1 MNNTIVELTD
11 REHVLKRPSMYI
23 GGIDLTSSNEYILEN
38 NKITNKEVQYVPAL
52 VKIINEIIDNSV
64 DIAIKTNFEIC
75 NLVQVKIDKT
85 SVEVKDNGT
94 GIPVKEVN
102 GTYMPQIAWGRMRS
116 GSNFTDDDKR
126 TQIGM
131 NGTGSFCTNCF
142 STSFIGISDDGTKRC
157 TCKFSDNASNCKT
170 TISDS
175 KERGVHVKF
184 IPDLKRFNL
193 TEISDD
199 TINIIKQRLIN
210 LNLCFPKLQFKFNG
224 RLINVNSFK
233 KYVSMFSDNFELY
246 ETEDYSFAVLH
257 NPNDDFQQFSYV
269 NGLKIPDGGTHIDVI
284 SSNIVNRIRDK
295 LVRKYSSIKPGDV
308 KNKLFIIAFLK
319 NVKNTKF
326 SSQTKEKITNSV
338 SEINSYFGDIDWDL
352 ISKKILKNEGIIGPI
367 TEVYKI
373 KEELKRRQEMKALKK
388 VKRIDNEKYLPPV
401 GDSKYLMIV
410 EGECLEENV
419 EVLKSDFSNV
429 KIKDLKVHDTLLSK
443 DLEETRILGICK
455 NLKPVLTIKTNSG
468 SVTCGYK
475 HRLFV
480 YDTEDL
486 KFKFETAEEISKNT
500 SKYKLVKSNVNVETK
515 GVEVLDNDVLNRKL
529 ILEDDYVSYTE
540 NDYFMVLSEGKIR
553 KKFCYEIKRNDC
565 ILFFID

>member
-1 MNNTIVELTD
+1 M
-11 REHVLKRPSMYI
+11 
-23 GGIDLTSSNEYILEN
+23 
-38 NKITNKEVQYVPAL
+38 
-52 VKIINEIIDNSV
+52 
-64 DIAIKTNFEIC
+64 
-75 NLVQVKIDKT
+75 
-85 SVEVKDNGT
+85 
-94 GIPVKEVN
+94 
-102 GTYMPQIAWGRMRS
+102 
-116 GSNFTDDDKR
+116 
-126 TQIGM
+126 
-131 NGTGSFCTNCF
+131 
-142 STSFIGISDDGTKRC
+142 
-157 TCKFSDNASNCKT
+157 
-170 TISDS
+170 
-175 KERGVHVKF
+175 
-184 IPDLKRFNL
+184 
-193 TEISDD
+193 
-199 TINIIKQRLIN
+199 
-210 LNLCFPKLQFKFNG
+210 
-224 RLINVNSFK
+224 
-233 KYVSMFSDNFELY
+233 
-246 ETEDYSFAVLH
+246 
-257 NPNDDFQQFSYV
+257 
-269 NGLKIPDGGTHIDVI
+269 
-284 SSNIVNRIRDK
+284 
-295 LVRKYSSIKPGDV
+295 
-308 KNKLFIIAFLK
+308 
-319 NVKNTKF
+319 
-326 SSQTKEKITNSV
+326 
-338 SEINSYFGDIDWDL
+338 
-352 ISKKILKNEGIIGPI
+352 
-367 TEVYKI
+367 
-373 KEELKRRQEMKALKK
+373 K

-540 NDYFMVLSEGKIR
+540 NDYFMVLSEGKIQ